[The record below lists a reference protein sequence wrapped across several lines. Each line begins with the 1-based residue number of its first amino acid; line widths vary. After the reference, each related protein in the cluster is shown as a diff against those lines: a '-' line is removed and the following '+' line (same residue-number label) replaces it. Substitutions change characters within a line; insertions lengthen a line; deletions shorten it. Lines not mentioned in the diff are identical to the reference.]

1 MFRVIA
7 AVGSTGVRRK
17 DRPLI
22 LRASVIL
29 RERICSRLRA
39 SVSSYGLPIAK
50 SCDDRQISG
59 RVLRLSELARRL
71 RCAVG
76 MRNEMVTT
84 TVLERPASPSLNPLR
99 VSLAQAQEILGL
111 SKTTFYKR
119 VAEGKIRIHKDGAR
133 SFMRV
138 EDLQSYVDACAG
150 DGDEDVT

>member
-1 MFRVIA
+1 M
-7 AVGSTGVRRK
+7 
-17 DRPLI
+17 
-22 LRASVIL
+22 
-29 RERICSRLRA
+29 
-39 SVSSYGLPIAK
+39 
-50 SCDDRQISG
+50 SG
-59 RVLRLSELARRL
+59 RVVDLSELARRL

-84 TVLERPASPSLNPLR
+84 TVLERPVSPSLNPLR

-138 EDLQSYVDACAG
+138 IDLQSYVDTCAG
-150 DGDEDVT
+150 EGEGEGEEET